1 MEEVLAASTEE
12 VGVTEAG
19 VTEAGATEVGVGA
32 ELA

>member
-19 VTEAGATEVGVGA
+19 ATEVGVGA